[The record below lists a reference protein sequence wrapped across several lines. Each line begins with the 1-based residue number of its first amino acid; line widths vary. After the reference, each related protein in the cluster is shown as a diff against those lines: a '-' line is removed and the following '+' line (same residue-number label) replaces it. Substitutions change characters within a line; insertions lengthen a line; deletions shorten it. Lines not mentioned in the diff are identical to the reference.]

1 MAARRGRT
9 RERMLHSAVALLRER
24 SAAGVSIDAVL
35 AHSGAPRG
43 SVYHHFPGGRDEMIV
58 EAVRLA
64 GDHVAGLIER
74 TDAEDP
80 CAVIRRLADFW
91 RGVLADGQHRAG
103 CPVVALAVDQ
113 RGDDPAA
120 EQVVREVFALWQQR
134 LAEVFTAS
142 GMDVARAG
150 RLALLVI
157 AAAEG
162 AVVLCRAQRDA
173 QPLDDICV
181 ELCALVERRTPS
193 PQPVQHP

>member
-1 MAARRGRT
+1 MAGRRGRT
-9 RERMLHSAVALLRER
+9 RELMLHSAVALLRER

-74 TDAEDP
+74 TGGEDP
-80 CAVIRRLADFW
+80 CAVVHRLADFW
-91 RGVLADGQHRAG
+91 RGVLRGGDHRAG

-113 RGDDPAA
+113 RGDDPVAA
-120 EQVVREVFALWQQR
+120 QVVREVFALWQQR

-142 GMDVARAG
+142 GIEPDRAG
-150 RLALLVI
+150 RLATVVI

-162 AVVLCRAQRDA
+162 AVLLCRARGDA
-173 QPLDDICV
+173 QPLDDVCV
-181 ELCALVERRTPS
+181 ELCALLR
-193 PQPVQHP
+193 QA